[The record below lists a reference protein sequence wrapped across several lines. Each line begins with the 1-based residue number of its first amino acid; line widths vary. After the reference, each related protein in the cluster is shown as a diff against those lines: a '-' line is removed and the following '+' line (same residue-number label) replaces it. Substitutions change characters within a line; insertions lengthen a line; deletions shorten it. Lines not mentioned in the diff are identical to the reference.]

1 MPNQVIHR
9 EQPMTPAVIEQT
21 VYVSSTG
28 FETKHGDP
36 REPLEQDIVET
47 AVAIAGMDFWEA
59 RLDTLT
65 AVIIPIFTGY
75 LVQLVHI
82 VWNWNNEPV
91 VGDAR
96 ESVTSEGE

>member
-21 VYVSSTG
+21 VYVSSSNI
-28 FETKHGDP
+28 ETKHGDIKAI
-36 REPLEQDIVET
+36 PLEQDIVES
-47 AVAIAGMDFWEA
+47 AVAIAGMGFWEQ
-59 RLDTLT
+59 RVDTLT

-82 VWNWNNEPV
+82 VWNWEDKELADPKYL
-91 VGDAR
+91 
-96 ESVTSEGE
+96 EQE